1 MESTRS
7 PALVLDSNPGRQRWD
22 NGEVDPKAATEYCS
36 FTKAIEHL
44 GDRWNLLIVRE
55 LGMRGPKGFS
65 ELAADL
71 PGHISRSVLTT
82 RLRRLVTLGLVAPPP
97 ERESPRVYRLTAAG
111 SGLVP
116 TLDSLRMW
124 SCDWLPEDPAMVEDD
139 PDIVLGWLARRAD
152 AARLPSRPAVLE
164 ISVLDGATYWLVLDG
179 QTEPYGCLTDP
190 ALDPSRYV
198 YIAAALPTVL
208 ALARGRRGW
217 DESLTN
223 GSVLVSGPPGL
234 IAQLPTW
241 FARTEATR
249 ARPRPMN

>member
-1 MESTRS
+1 
-7 PALVLDSNPGRQRWD
+7 
-22 NGEVDPKAATEYCS
+22 VDPEAATEYCS
-36 FTKAIEHL
+36 FTKAIDHL

-55 LGMRGPKGFS
+55 LGMRGPKGFN

-82 RLRRLVTLGLVAPPP
+82 RLRRLVRLGLVVPPP
-97 ERESPRVYRLTAAG
+97 QRKSPRVYRLTPAG

-116 TLDSLRMW
+116 TLDSLRLW
-124 SCDWLPEDPAMVEDD
+124 SSEWLPDDPAMVEDD
-139 PDIVLGWLARRAD
+139 QDIVLGWLVRRAD
-152 AARLPSRPAVLE
+152 AACLPNRPAVLE

-179 QTEPYGCLTDP
+179 RTEPYGCLTDP

-198 YIAAALPTVL
+198 YVAAAPPTVL

-217 DESLTN
+217 GESLN
-223 GSVLVSGPPGL
+223 DGSVRASGPPDL

-241 FARTEATR
+241 FPRTEALDVAHGR
-249 ARPRPMN
+249 AR

>member
-1 MESTRS
+1 M
-7 PALVLDSNPGRQRWD
+7 
-22 NGEVDPKAATEYCS
+22 DPEAATEYCS
-36 FTKAIEHL
+36 FTKAIDHL

-55 LGMRGPKGFS
+55 LGMRGPKGFN

-82 RLRRLVTLGLVAPPP
+82 RLRRLVRLGLVVPPP
-97 ERESPRVYRLTAAG
+97 QRKSPRVYRLTPAG

-116 TLDSLRMW
+116 TLDSLRLW
-124 SCDWLPEDPAMVEDD
+124 SSEWLPDDPAMVEDD
-139 PDIVLGWLARRAD
+139 QDIVLGWLVRRAD
-152 AARLPSRPAVLE
+152 AACLPNRPAVLE

-179 QTEPYGCLTDP
+179 RTEPYGCFTDP

-198 YIAAALPTVL
+198 YVAAAPPTVL

-217 DESLTN
+217 GESLN
-223 GSVLVSGPPGL
+223 DGSVRASGPPDL

-241 FARTEATR
+241 FPRTEALDVAHGR
-249 ARPRPMN
+249 AR